1 MLIIALVWVPLASRV
16 AEPAPG
22 SPAPSSMLPRIAAN
36 VAVYGS
42 LYAVALTLLQA
53 TSTVIVSVS
62 PPAALGTVLDRLG
75 WAPQGGVATA
85 RAP

>member
-1 MLIIALVWVPLASRV
+1 
-16 AEPAPG
+16 
-22 SPAPSSMLPRIAAN
+22 MLPRIAAN

-62 PPAALGTVLDRLG
+62 PPAALGTLLDRMG
-75 WAPQGGVATA
+75 WPPQGGVATA